1 MKEDPPSMA
10 CCVGDGRKP
19 TRGEIRRRALVE
31 AAWSLVK
38 ENGIEAITLDEIIAR
53 AGGSRATIYSA
64 FGDKDGLIK
73 AAVGENCSA
82 FAEQMMEMLDDSEDP
97 ATTLTRLAANLV
109 GHIWT
114 PEATRI
120 FGSFLTEGDRFPQV
134 IDAFLQNGPDRLHR
148 RLARYLA
155 EMRDRGQAPIE
166 DPDAA
171 AKLFLDTLH
180 GDWLIGSLGGRPP
193 RDPDS
198 SDTRQWIRY
207 VVARTLNLPADAVPL
222 TAPG

>member
-1 MKEDPPSMA
+1 MSCSKED
-10 CCVGDGRKP
+10 GKKP
-19 TRGEIRRRALVE
+19 TRGEIRRRALVD

-38 ENGIEAITLDEIIAR
+38 ESGIEAITLDEIIAR

-64 FGDKDGLIK
+64 FGDKNGLIK

-82 FAEQMMEMLDDSEDP
+82 FAEQMMEMLDDCEEP
-97 ATTLTRLAANLV
+97 AVSLTRLASNLV

-155 EMRDRGQAPIE
+155 ESPARSAAPVE
-166 DPDAA
+166 DPEAA

-193 RDPDS
+193 RNPDTPE
-198 SDTRQWIRY
+198 TRRWIRY
-207 VVARTLNLPADAVPL
+207 VVARTLNLPIDAVPL